1 MPRVDI
7 DALKAEHDQLV
18 KHGYML
24 DGKVAGLELARDV
37 AADDE
42 TRRRIQRRL
51 HDARENAAEGFRLR
65 EAVRQQMLTIEEDMD
80 DA

>member
-1 MPRVDI
+1 MPKLDI
-7 DALKAEHDQLV
+7 AALKTEHDRLV
-18 KHGYML
+18 KHGYLL

-37 AADDE
+37 SADDE

-51 HDARENAAEGFRLR
+51 HEAREHAAEGFRLR
-65 EAVRQQMLTIEEDMD
+65 EAMRQQMLTLEEGMD

>member
-1 MPRVDI
+1 MTRGKLEE
-7 DALKAEHDQLV
+7 LKAEHDRLV

-51 HDARENAAEGFRLR
+51 HEAREQATEGFRLR
-65 EAVRQQMLTIEEDMD
+65 EALRQQMFELGFEAEG
-80 DA
+80 A

>member
-1 MPRVDI
+1 MPRVNI
-7 DALKAEHDQLV
+7 DALKTEHDQLV

-24 DGKVAGLELARDV
+24 DGKVAGLEIALDV

-42 TRRRIQRRL
+42 TRRRIHRRL
-51 HDARENAAEGFRLR
+51 HDARQHLR
-65 EAVRQQMLTIEEDMD
+65 ESFTRRETLRAQMFTLQEVD